1 MRLLICEPASREA
14 CCPSSN
20 PARNLARHLE
30 SGKNQCRRQ
39 PLTVAL
45 FAALC
50 LNLLLA
56 PTAYTATEDALT
68 RKVAYAIV
76 ILLLV
81 TVSLSVYLF
90 AVILQPE
97 RFSKAEGS
105 NEFENERLI
114 T

>member
-1 MRLLICEPASREA
+1 M
-14 CCPSSN
+14 
-20 PARNLARHLE
+20 
-30 SGKNQCRRQ
+30 
-39 PLTVAL
+39 
-45 FAALC
+45 
-50 LNLLLA
+50 
-56 PTAYTATEDALT
+56 
-68 RKVAYAIV
+68 